1 MPMASFST
9 EQNKIKISKTIGLLT
24 LPLKDRMI
32 KKDDFFPQVD
42 HLIFFV
48 LKDEI
53 GFAV

>member
-1 MPMASFST
+1 MASFST

-42 HLIFFV
+42 HLSPDHLPGNSWTV
-48 LKDEI
+48 
-53 GFAV
+53 